1 MGKLTLTFLDYLS
14 RQLLKELIVSI
25 WDSIFCNNDNWWAS
39 LSNIL
44 LYKYSGNTEAMNKFC
59 FLPKAT
65 IWQWKV
71 NFDRFIQFQ
80 TMRIFNNI
88 ASTTIAQLQ

>member
-44 LYKYSGNTEAMNKFC
+44 LYKYSGNTEA
-59 FLPKAT
+59 
-65 IWQWKV
+65 
-71 NFDRFIQFQ
+71 DE
-80 TMRIFNNI
+80 
-88 ASTTIAQLQ
+88 